1 MITQITSIEELK
13 QMWLEILLNK
23 TDKISDVSAE
33 SVLNAIAYADSKI
46 GQKIMVNQAVIEGHI
61 FPDTAA
67 GEYLDALAA
76 LRGVAPRFG
85 AAPATTYVR
94 VIGDPGTFYQAG
106 TMFTSTT
113 GLTFISAEDVTLAA
127 LTTQALWL

>member
-13 QMWLEILLNK
+13 QIWLEILLNK

-113 GLTFISAEDVTLAA
+113 PGLPDRQQMRQSE
-127 LTTQALWL
+127 Q